1 MIADHEESSFT
12 FVDKRHIVQ
21 EDSANADESS
31 ITNSDTPRE
40 ETRDNSMEGSESGET
55 EMGKSPSITDHL
67 VTCIELLHQGAWIC
81 MGLVADPVTGII
93 NRDMEGARIA
103 IDTIEYI
110 ASKLQTKLDPVM
122 QRELK
127 NLLTD
132 LRLNYVQ
139 QMNR

>member
-1 MIADHEESSFT
+1 MTADHEESSFT
-12 FVDKRHIVQ
+12 FVDKRHTVQ
-21 EDSANADESS
+21 EDSANVDESS
-31 ITNSDTPRE
+31 ITNSDPPKE
-40 ETRDNSMEGSESGET
+40 ETQDKPKEGSGSGASEI
-55 EMGKSPSITDHL
+55 GKSFSITDHL
-67 VTCIELLHQGAWIC
+67 VTCIELLRQGAWIS
-81 MGLVADPVTGII
+81 MGLVADPVTGAI

-110 ASKLQTKLDPVM
+110 ASKLDKKLDPTM

-132 LRLNYVQ
+132 LRLNYVE

>member
-12 FVDKRHIVQ
+12 FVDKRHTVQ
-21 EDSANADESS
+21 EDSAHVDESS
-31 ITNSDTPRE
+31 ITNSDTPQE
-40 ETRDNSMEGSESGET
+40 QTKDNSKEGSDSGESEIGT
-55 EMGKSPSITDHL
+55 SPSITDHL

-81 MGLVADPVTGII
+81 MGLVADPVTGVI
-93 NRDMEGARIA
+93 NRDLEGARIA

-110 ASKLQTKLDPVM
+110 ASKLETKLDPVM